1 MWCFELIKD
10 WNSGPDALTTYVVV
24 AILDVWLY
32 DIVCVKMK
40 WFELLLENVRQLRT
54 NGCYLWQLEN
64 LSLNK

>member
-1 MWCFELIKD
+1 MWCFELKGN

-40 WFELLLENVRQLRT
+40 WFELLLENVRQLR
-54 NGCYLWQLEN
+54 L
-64 LSLNK
+64 